1 MGSLAPPR
9 STARASSRLL
19 LFSDRPALHTF
30 FAEVSADPELAP
42 VKLEAARTQPLD
54 DMTVAVV
61 DVALDL
67 ATGIEVCAELHRRRP
82 DIPVTAVVCCPHAVN
97 EWTLQELLASGV
109 SAVLD
114 LQSSAEEAER
124 LLESVDR
131 GASVL
136 HLQLK
141 QDRRRLLHDVLSPR
155 RVRTSGETRL
165 LELVARGLP
174 DHEIGRL
181 LHLSPHTV
189 KHRIEQVRNELGVRN
204 RTELAAWGG
213 RNGFYA

>member
-1 MGSLAPPR
+1 MGSLAPTR
-9 STARASSRLL
+9 SAARVSSRLL

-30 FAEVSADPELAP
+30 FAGVSANPELAP
-42 VKLEAARTQPLD
+42 VKLETARTQPLD
-54 DMTVAVV
+54 DVTAAVV
-61 DVALDL
+61 DVALDPP
-67 ATGIEVCAELHRRRP
+67 TGIEVCAELHRRRP
-82 DIPVTAVVCCPHAVN
+82 DVPVTAVVCCPHAVN

-124 LLESVDR
+124 LLGSVDR

-155 RVRTSGETRL
+155 RVRTADETRL

-174 DHEIGRL
+174 DHEIGRR

-189 KHRIEQVRNELGVRN
+189 KHRIEQLRNELGVRN
-204 RTELAAWGG
+204 RTELAAWAG